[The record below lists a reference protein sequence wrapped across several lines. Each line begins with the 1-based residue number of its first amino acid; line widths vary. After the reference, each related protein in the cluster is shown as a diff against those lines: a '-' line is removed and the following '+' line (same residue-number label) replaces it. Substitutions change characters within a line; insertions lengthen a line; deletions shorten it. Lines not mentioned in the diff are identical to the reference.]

1 MEIPEL
7 EKCPPQYLC
16 DYHGPKKKI
25 FVSDFINKEI
35 TFEGKLN
42 WKQRQKQDNSS
53 VLKGLCKTGVTTFSK
68 VRLWEDKDDTKNHV
82 TGSAKTLLSTP

>member
-16 DYHGPKKKI
+16 DDHGPKKKI

-42 WKQRQKQDNSS
+42 
-53 VLKGLCKTGVTTFSK
+53 
-68 VRLWEDKDDTKNHV
+68 
-82 TGSAKTLLSTP
+82 